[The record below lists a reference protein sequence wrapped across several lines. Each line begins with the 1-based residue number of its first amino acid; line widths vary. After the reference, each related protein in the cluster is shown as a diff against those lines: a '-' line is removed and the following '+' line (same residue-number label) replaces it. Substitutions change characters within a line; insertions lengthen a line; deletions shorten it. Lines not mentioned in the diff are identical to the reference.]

1 MAQVIDMRRL
11 HMGCGESLR
20 SAFPLAFNLKRR
32 ATPTTSR
39 GDRNSVVTRD
49 STKNQR
55 DENR

>member
-20 SAFPLAFNLKRR
+20 SAVPFAFNFKPR
-32 ATPTTSR
+32 ATQARS
-39 GDRNSVVTRD
+39 GADRENLVARD
-49 STKNQR
+49 SSKNQR